1 MGSRREFAH
10 PSERDYAHLLDSAGS
25 RWLYEPHAF
34 PLERDADGLVR
45 EAFVPD
51 FYLPDLDVYVE
62 CTTARRALTTRKNRK
77 VRKAV
82 RRYGVIVNL
91 LHRSDLERL
100 QERYR
105 AA

>member
-1 MGSRREFAH
+1 MPSRHDFAH
-10 PSERDYAHLLDSAGS
+10 PSEREYAELLDAAGI
-25 RWLYEPHAF
+25 RWAYEPHAF
-34 PLERDADGLVR
+34 ALEHDPEGLVR

-62 CTTARRALTTRKNRK
+62 CTTAKQRLTTRKNRK
-77 VRKAV
+77 ARKAA

-91 LHRSDLERL
+91 LYRRDLERL
-100 QERYR
+100 QQRYR